1 MPKIETLIF
10 IVAQLFGIAA
20 FTFNFLSTSS
30 TNKRAILTYNA
41 LANFSNALCYILLGA
56 FTGVIS
62 SMVAVLRNLVF
73 DKYIK
78 RKKKIPFLILVIYL
92 IVALVVNIPFVN
104 NALDIIPIFNIIIY
118 GIALWYGNVLLL
130 KIATSIAGVT
140 GIIYNL
146 IVKAYTSMLHS
157 ISDLI
162 GSLIGLVKVIREK
175 HKKRR
180 KRK

>member
-41 LANFSNALCYILLGA
+41 LANFSNSLCYLLLGA

-62 SMVAVLRNLVF
+62 SVVAVIRNLVF

-92 IVALVVNIPFVN
+92 IVALIINIPFVKN
-104 NALDIIPIFNIIIY
+104 VLDIIPIFNIIIY
-118 GIALWYGNVLLL
+118 GIALWYGNVFIL
-130 KIATSIAGVT
+130 KIATTVAGVT
-140 GIIYNL
+140 GIIYNF
-146 IVKAYTSMLHS
+146 IVQAYTSMLHS
-157 ISDLI
+157 ISDLL
-162 GSLIGLVKVIREK
+162 GLILPAG
-175 HKKRR
+175 
-180 KRK
+180 